1 MYFIFNGKSSEEMNL
16 KIIEFSPPSRAAR
29 LNEQITIPRRAT
41 PVTILKDNYVKTSIS
56 AKFALF
62 DRTKYRD
69 VLSWLSGSGK
79 LIFSDEDNLYYNAF
93 FCEEIQ
99 TTRIDNSVFELECKV
114 EFDPFAY
121 SVAEKIIDL
130 TNATSYIEVQ
140 NSGSMIAEPIIT
152 FTPSESESVT
162 IDTNGLVLNIDIPQE
177 AETIV
182 IDSSLLI
189 IYYITSTNEKVNL
202 MPQTVG
208 DLPLLNIG
216 KNYIKHS
223 GGISAM
229 NININERW
237 L

>member
-1 MYFIFNGKSSEEMNL
+1 MFINYSEAVVPYYRYNSL
-16 KIIEFSPPSRAAR
+16 FSID
-29 LNEQITIPRRAT
+29 LFFFLMGDGIRAT

-69 VLSWLSGSGK
+69 VL
-79 LIFSDEDNLYYNAF
+79 
-93 FCEEIQ
+93 
-99 TTRIDNSVFELECKV
+99 NSVFELECKV

-121 SVAEKIIDL
+121 SVAQKIIDL

-140 NSGSMIAEPIIT
+140 NSGSLIAEPIIT

-162 IDTNGLVLNIDIPQE
+162 IDTNGLILNIDIPQE

-189 IYYITSTNEKVNL
+189 IYYITSTNVKVNL

>member
-1 MYFIFNGKSSEEMNL
+1 MFINYSEAVVPYYRYNSL
-16 KIIEFSPPSRAAR
+16 FSID
-29 LNEQITIPRRAT
+29 LFFFLMGDGIRAT

-69 VLSWLSGSGK
+69 VL
-79 LIFSDEDNLYYNAF
+79 
-93 FCEEIQ
+93 
-99 TTRIDNSVFELECKV
+99 NSVFELECKV
-114 EFDPFAY
+114 EFNPFAY
-121 SVAEKIIDL
+121 SVAQKIIDL

-162 IDTNGLVLNIDIPQE
+162 IDTNGLILNIDIPQE

-202 MPQTVG
+202 MPQSVG

>member
-1 MYFIFNGKSSEEMNL
+1 MGDGI
-16 KIIEFSPPSRAAR
+16 
-29 LNEQITIPRRAT
+29 RAT

-69 VLSWLSGSGK
+69 VL
-79 LIFSDEDNLYYNAF
+79 
-93 FCEEIQ
+93 
-99 TTRIDNSVFELECKV
+99 NSVFEFECKV

-121 SVAEKIIDL
+121 SVAQKIIDL

-140 NSGSMIAEPIIT
+140 NSGSLMAEPIIT

-162 IDTNGLVLNIDIPQE
+162 IDTNGLILNIDIPQE